1 MCVALPTGAMILS
14 DIFIIYL
21 AAAAPFGVSR
31 FLSEQA
37 CGARTQ
43 TALMRG
49 AGAALA
55 WPFTSLRRLA
65 GRASRR
71 GLRTG
76 VSEGGDF
83 VEQRVERAKRAAV
96 NSLRAV
102 EDALEDAGVIKDR
115 DEAGRFALYAARE
128 AVERYAGLAL
138 ASEGASPEARPTAR
152 EMELCRIA
160 GRGGDDLLTAGRC
173 VHRRNV
179 TRLVA
184 HRDRASAELLQA
196 LAAVRDLARESTETR
211 RPAHFKEQLRAGD
224 AARISEALTRSLSRV
239 AELTA
244 LLGDRATAERA
255 ARLLDA
261 EPGQA
266 GRDGGG
272 EGEEPCTTQAVPIA
286 FASSTFPTSTSH
298 GG

>member
-1 MCVALPTGAMILS
+1 MCVALPVCVMILS
-14 DIFIIYL
+14 DLFIIYL

-37 CGARTQ
+37 GGART
-43 TALMRG
+43 TAALLKG

-55 WPFTSLRRLA
+55 WPFTSLQRLV

-71 GLRTG
+71 GGRTRID
-76 VSEGGDF
+76 EGGDP

-96 NSLRAV
+96 NALRAV
-102 EDALEDAGVIKDR
+102 EDALEDACAVQ
-115 DEAGRFALYAARE
+115 DEADRFALYAARE

-138 ASEGASPEARPTAR
+138 AAEGASPEARPTAR

-184 HRDRASAELLQA
+184 HRERASAELVQA
-196 LAAVRDLARESTETR
+196 LAAVRDLAREPSESP
-211 RPAHFKEQLRAGD
+211 RPAQFKEQLRAGH

-244 LLGDRATAERA
+244 LLGDRATAGRA

-261 EPGQA
+261 EPGHA
-266 GRDGGG
+266 GRADGS

-286 FASSTFPTSTSH
+286 FAGSTFPTTTSH